1 MSGLLTQHRPS
12 PRRPE
17 VPGAGRSC
25 GGASWPASLPVAR
38 PGSGRVACALR
49 SGFACQ
55 EACAVPK
62 PAHRLLA
69 GVFCDRQA
77 ALRYSPIRPFAVTDQ
92 EFEACRVP
100 NSATGLDLGFYAARS
115 YSPSRTPA
123 VLPRRQDQEDSH
135 GLGGWLRLARCPVSR
150 DRGPGS
156 GQGPSPRRFFRDAQ
170 LVRAPAPRHR
180 SQGAGLS
187 PSPRPGTSWKLRNLR
202 RWLFFLALAQ
212 YPAKCVITGHPR
224 D

>member
-1 MSGLLTQHRPS
+1 MRLAMAHAASARIA
-12 PRRPE
+12 RR
-17 VPGAGRSC
+17 
-25 GGASWPASLPVAR
+25 
-38 PGSGRVACALR
+38 LR
-49 SGFACQ
+49 SGQRDCLACCLPS
-55 EACAVPK
+55 ASWRRRSP
-62 PAHRLLA
+62 PAA
-69 GVFCDRQA
+69 GRIRAGREFRSRVTVARIQA
-77 ALRYSPIRPFAVTDQ
+77 TPAGFQ
-92 EFEACRVP
+92 

-115 YSPSRTPA
+115 YSPSRPARTPA

-156 GQGPSPRRFFRDAQ
+156 GQGPSPRRFFRDAR

-187 PSPRPGTSWKLRNLR
+187 PSRRPGTSWKLRNQR

-212 YPAKCVITGHPR
+212 YPANAVIAGHSR